1 LVKRLQIYKFQMTL
15 DPNKLKAD
23 ILSDMRVELS
33 DEFDRNF
40 ERKGFFSDKWKPRA
54 HDYSRGS
61 LLLVSSAMRRS
72 AQGKVSGNGV
82 RFSSS
87 LPYTTL
93 HNEGG
98 KITVT
103 AKMKRFFWAKF
114 KGTGDDA
121 WRRMALM
128 KVGKVIT
135 MPERRFIG
143 DGPETQRII
152 REAIDRNLK
161 QFNIQLT
168 DFLRQ

>member
-1 LVKRLQIYKFQMTL
+1 ML
-15 DPNKLKAD
+15 DANKLKAD
-23 ILSDMRVELS
+23 ILDDMRVELS

-40 ERKGFFSDKWKPRA
+40 ERKAFFSDKWKPRA
-54 HDYSRGS
+54 HDYNRGS
-61 LLLVSSAMRRS
+61 LLIVSSAMRRS
-72 AQGKVSGNGV
+72 AQGQVSGNGV

-87 LPYTTL
+87 LPYTAL

-103 AKMKRFFWAKF
+103 AKMKRFFWAKY
-114 KGTGDDA
+114 KETKDES

-143 DGPETQRII
+143 DGPDTQRII
-152 REAIDRNLK
+152 RGVIDDNLK
-161 QFNIQLT
+161 QFNLQLT

>member
-1 LVKRLQIYKFQMTL
+1 ML
-15 DPNKLKAD
+15 DANKLKAD
-23 ILSDMRVELS
+23 ILGDMRVELS

-40 ERKGFFSDKWKPRA
+40 ERKAFFSDKWKPRA
-54 HDYSRGS
+54 HDYPRGS
-61 LLLVSSAMRRS
+61 LLMVSGAMRRS
-72 AQGKVSGNGV
+72 AQGQVSGNGV

-87 LPYTTL
+87 LPYTAL

-103 AKMKRFFWAKF
+103 AKMKRYFWARYKET
-114 KGTGDDA
+114 KDES

-143 DGPETQRII
+143 DGPDTQRII
-152 REAIDRNLK
+152 RDVIDDNLK
-161 QFNIQLT
+161 QFNLQLT

>member
-1 LVKRLQIYKFQMTL
+1 ML
-15 DPNKLKAD
+15 DPKQLKAD
-23 ILSDMRVELS
+23 ILEDMRVELS

-54 HDYSRGS
+54 HDYPRGS
-61 LLLVSSAMRRS
+61 LLMVTGAMRRS
-72 AQGKVSGNGV
+72 TQGEVSGDGV
-82 RFSSS
+82 RFTSSE
-87 LPYTTL
+87 PYTTL

-103 AKMKRFFWAKF
+103 AKMKRYFWAKF
-114 KGTGDDA
+114 IQTKDES

-128 KVGKVIT
+128 KIGKVIT

-143 DGPETQRII
+143 DGPDTQRII
-152 REAIDRNLK
+152 REAIDRNLQ
-161 QFNIQLT
+161 QFNTHLT

>member
-1 LVKRLQIYKFQMTL
+1 ML
-15 DPNKLKAD
+15 DANKLKAD

-40 ERKGFFSDKWKPRA
+40 ERKAFFSDKWKPRS
-54 HDYSRGS
+54 HEYSRGS
-61 LLLVSSAMRRS
+61 LLVVTSAMRRS
-72 AQGKVSGNGV
+72 AQGQVSGNGV

-103 AKMKRFFWAKF
+103 AKMKRFFWAKYIET
-114 KGTGDDA
+114 KEES

-143 DGPETQRII
+143 DGPDTQRII
-152 REAIDRNLK
+152 RKVIDRNLQ
-161 QFNIQLT
+161 QFNTQLT